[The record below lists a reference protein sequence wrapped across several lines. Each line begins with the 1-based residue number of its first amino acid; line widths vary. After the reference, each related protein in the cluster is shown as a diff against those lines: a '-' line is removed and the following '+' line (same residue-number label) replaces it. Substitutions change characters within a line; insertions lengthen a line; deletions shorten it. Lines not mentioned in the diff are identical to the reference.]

1 MYWSLFNSDKMTVTD
16 KKICVSKIID
26 LGLTLMGGLICGS
39 FLRRAL
45 FRIELPFFELALE
58 GSAFSSRWIKSVLAY
73 STATLITY
81 QSLSGIL
88 KEEYLVDLAL

>member
-1 MYWSLFNSDKMTVTD
+1 MTVTD
-16 KKICVSKIID
+16 KKICVSKMID
-26 LGLTLMGGLICGS
+26 FGLTLVGGLICGS

-58 GSAFSSRWIKSVLAY
+58 GSAFSSRWIKSVIAY
-73 STATLITY
+73 TTASVIAY
-81 QSLSGIL
+81 QALSGIL